1 MNSGR
6 NILLELSLM
15 VAKRPED
22 VRGSRG
28 ELLSYIDE
36 DDRRSIGSLDS
47 PYLLKMYALEK
58 YRRELY

>member
-1 MNSGR
+1 
-6 NILLELSLM
+6 M